1 MWERACSRWDHCGL
15 PARPRRCHRRQASS
29 HRFCGVPRR
38 CDLPGG
44 RCGSG
49 LARDGITAVYQPDRV
64 AGIAGKPA
72 PTGFVVSQDVVTCQ
86 GDDVGAGLL
95 AMGSLRFI
103 RQSSVAG
110 IAGKPAPT
118 GFVVS
123 QDVVTC
129 QGDHVGA
136 GLLAMASLR
145 FTSQTASL
153 ASQASHSLIRLR
165 VQLRPGNMRSRVLS
179 LIK

>member
-1 MWERACSRWDHCGL
+1 MWERACSRWDHWGL
-15 PARPRRCHRRQASS
+15 PARPRRRHRRQASA

-49 LARDGITAVYQPDRV
+49 LARDRITAVYQPDRV

-95 AMGSLRFI
+95 AIGSMRCARDTALSESRASPLPQNV
-103 RQSSVAG
+103 RQQQATGLSRPCPCCAPRVA
-110 IAGKPAPT
+110 ARDQSRA
-118 GFVVS
+118 
-123 QDVVTC
+123 
-129 QGDHVGA
+129 HARYGA
-136 GLLAMASLR
+136 CRIPSCLY
-145 FTSQTASL
+145 
-153 ASQASHSLIRLR
+153 
-165 VQLRPGNMRSRVLS
+165 PGQFRT
-179 LIK
+179 

>member
-1 MWERACSRWDHCGL
+1 MASLRFI
-15 PARPRRCHRRQASS
+15 RQSS
-29 HRFCGVPRR
+29 
-38 CDLPGG
+38 
-44 RCGSG
+44 
-49 LARDGITAVYQPDRV
+49 V